1 MARLGGGGA
10 RGPDDFDAGDHEPE
24 LAVLVLNIAM
34 INMFHRLN
42 VTTRQLGE
50 C

>member
-10 RGPDDFDAGDHEPE
+10 RVADDFDSGDDEPK
-24 LAVLVLNIAM
+24 LAALVLNIAM
-34 INMFHRLN
+34 INMFSRLN
-42 VTTRQLGE
+42 VTMRQLGE